1 MVYMYIGTDEDTI
14 FYGTKDYVM
23 KEHTTRWCMEDVSN
37 EMFEAFMMIG
47 GMSPQHKRTIS
58 YMLYNILEVKG
69 MHNN

>member
-47 GMSPQHKRTIS
+47 GMSPQHKRVIS
-58 YMLYNILEVKG
+58 YLLYNILDQKWLS
-69 MHNN
+69 NN